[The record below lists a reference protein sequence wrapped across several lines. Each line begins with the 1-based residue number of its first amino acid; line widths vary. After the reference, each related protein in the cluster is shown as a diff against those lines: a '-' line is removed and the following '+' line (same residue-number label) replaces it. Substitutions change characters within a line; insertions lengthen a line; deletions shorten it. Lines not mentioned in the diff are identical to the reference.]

1 MKRNILIISIILVIT
16 VLLTGCGSKKDNSVK
31 KVSSVSNKEVNE
43 KSSDSK
49 ILVAYFS
56 KTGENYNVG
65 YVDVGN
71 TALVATIIKDYLNC
85 DSFEIVPVNKYP
97 DNYNKAT
104 EVAKKEQNEKARPKI
119 ESKLDNIDSYDTIF
133 IGYPIWWG
141 DLPMIMYTFLE
152 EYNFDGKQIYL
163 FNTHEGSGDAGTYN
177 TVKKLLKGANVDT
190 NGLSLQGSV
199 ARTDKGKEE
208 TISWLKDLGY

>member
-104 EVAKKEQNEKARPKI
+104 EIAKKEQTENARPKI

-163 FNTHEGSGDAGTYN
+163 FNTHEGSGNAGTYN